1 MPHLG
6 SSLANHFGTGAEPV
20 LPHDVWASDQYA
32 RYVFISAA
40 NGICIR
46 KAPKRQK
53 ILACMTPDD
62 VGSLLSRLHLSSPLG
77 SPLGSSLA
85 ALKGE
90 AIREWI
96 VATHAAGLPVA
107 IPLRIAA
114 GFAASGPLYGSSIAA
129 STAAST
135 AASMAGA

>member
-1 MPHLG
+1 M
-6 SSLANHFGTGAEPV
+6 
-20 LPHDVWASDQYA
+20 WASDQYA

-62 VGSLLSRLHLSSPLG
+62 VGSLLSRLHLDSPL
-77 SPLGSSLA
+77 SSSLA
-85 ALKGE
+85 VAAAHMKV
-90 AIREWI
+90 REWI

-107 IPLRIAA
+107 TPLRIAA
-114 GFAASGPLYGSSIAA
+114 GFAASGPLYGSSTAA

-135 AASMAGA
+135 LQRAPDG

>member
-40 NGICIR
+40 NGICIGE
-46 KAPKRQK
+46 PPTRQK

-62 VGSLLSRLHLSSPLG
+62 VGSLLSRLHLDSPL
-77 SPLGSSLA
+77 SSSLA

-107 IPLRIAA
+107 VPLRIAA
-114 GFAASGPLYGSSIAA
+114 GFAASGPLSGSSMAA
-129 STAAST
+129 PMAAYT
-135 AASMAGA
+135 LQRAPDG